1 MNNYDVVDI
10 YNENREKSGYTKVR
24 YRDTL
29 EVGEY
34 IIGVQ
39 AIIINS
45 RKEILI
51 SKRSENK
58 KAYPSMWECNGGAIT
73 AGETSI
79 QGIIREIKEEL
90 GITFKEDEAILIK
103 TIKKENQFKDL
114 YLFIKDISLENI
126 NFQDNEAIDV
136 KWVNIDEFVRMYEN
150 NEIVPNVDFGREE
163 YDKCLNII
171 KNI

>member
-1 MNNYDVVDI
+1 MNSLDIVDI
-10 YNENREKSGYTKVR
+10 YNENKEKVGYTKVR
-24 YRDTL
+24 YKDTL
-29 EVGEY
+29 ELGEY

-45 RKEILI
+45 KKEILI

-73 AGETSI
+73 TGETSI
-79 QGIIREIKEEL
+79 QSIVREIKEEL
-90 GITFKEDEAILIK
+90 GIDFREEDAILIK

-114 YLFIKDISLENI
+114 YLFVKDINVEDI
-126 NFQDNEAIDV
+126 RFQDNEATEV
-136 KWVNIDEFVRMYEN
+136 KWVNIDKFIRMYQN

-163 YDKCLNII
+163 YEICLNII
-171 KNI
+171 EKI